1 MKNISLF
8 VILFTALWSTSGFG
22 QAVFGVSPGLGFNS
36 AYLGI
41 QVNDNFIPYLS
52 MQYLGV
58 HYLYEEEDYQE
69 ELNASAIVPTLGAK
83 LFLGGSGPIRSYL
96 NGSISKPLITGKLQ
110 YDGEP
115 DEEFADAVDN
125 ISVLGAE
132 VGFGV
137 EYFFDARFSIG
148 GEFGIRFVSG
158 KFEVD
163 DEFDPYSV
171 KAGVTP
177 TYTKISFNYYFA
189 AKEE

>member
-1 MKNISLF
+1 MKTISLF
-8 VILFTALWSTSGFG
+8 IILFATALFTSGYG
-22 QAVFGVSPGLGFNS
+22 QAVFGVSPGLGYNG

-41 QVNDNFIPYLS
+41 QVSNNFIPYVGL
-52 MQYLGV
+52 QYLGV
-58 HYLYEEEDYQE
+58 HYQYEEEDYQE

-83 LFLGGSGPIRSYL
+83 LFLGGSGSIRSYL
-96 NGSISKPLITGKLQ
+96 NGSISKPLISGKLK

-115 DEEFADAVDN
+115 DEEFSDAVDN
-125 ISVLGAE
+125 ISVFGAE

-137 EYFFDARFSIG
+137 EYFFDSHFSIG
-148 GEFGIRFVSG
+148 GEYGIRFVNG
-158 KFEVD
+158 KFEVE
-163 DEFDPYSV
+163 DEFDGYSV